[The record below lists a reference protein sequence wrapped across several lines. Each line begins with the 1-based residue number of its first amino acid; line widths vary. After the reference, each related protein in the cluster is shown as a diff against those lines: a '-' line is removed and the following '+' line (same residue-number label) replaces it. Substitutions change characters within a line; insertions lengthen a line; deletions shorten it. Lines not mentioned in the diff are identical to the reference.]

1 MTIRA
6 EPPPAAPPA
15 VPWRAM
21 PWWHAPVHAA
31 IVVGGWA
38 GFGWMWWLVAGQ
50 PWDVQ
55 RLVWL
60 IAGSIVVLPLATAA
74 WVRHNRAI
82 HQRKGERR
90 SVASAD
96 LGYAR
101 DWHGRAV
108 QADWPALAAARHVL
122 VAVDGDLKRY
132 VDARPARPPRPR
144 PSPPAASRT
153 PDFADTAT

>member
-1 MTIRA
+1 
-6 EPPPAAPPA
+6 
-15 VPWRAM
+15 M
-21 PWWHAPVHAA
+21 PWWHAPVHAS
-31 IVVGGWA
+31 IVIGGWA

-60 IAGSIVVLPLATAA
+60 IAGSLVVLPLATAA
-74 WVRHNRAI
+74 WVRHNREI
-82 HQRKGERR
+82 FRRKGERR

-96 LGYAR
+96 LGYSR
-101 DWHGRAV
+101 DWHGRAI
-108 QADWPALAAARHVL
+108 QADWAALAGARHVL

-132 VDARPARPPRPR
+132 VDALPARPPRPR
-144 PSPPAASRT
+144 PAPPAVSRT